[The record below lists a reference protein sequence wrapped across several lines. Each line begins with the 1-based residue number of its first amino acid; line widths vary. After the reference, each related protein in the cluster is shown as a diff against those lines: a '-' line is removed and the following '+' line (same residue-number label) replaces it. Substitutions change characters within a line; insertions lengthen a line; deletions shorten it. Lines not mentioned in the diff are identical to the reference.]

1 MPEQSRGASL
11 ELTDLAKH
19 YDDATA
25 LNGISLTIPAGEFV
39 TLLGPSGSGKTTTLN
54 MIAGFVR
61 PDAGQIMM
69 DGKPIEGVPPHKRNV
84 GMVFQNYALFPHM
97 TVEANVSFPLKQR
110 KRPKVE
116 IVEKVNEALELVG
129 LAGYGRRY
137 PRELS
142 GGQQQRVALARAL
155 VFEPR
160 VLLMDEPL
168 GALDKR
174 LRESLQLEFRRIHK
188 ELGITFIY
196 VTHDQGEALV
206 MSDRIAVFNE
216 GKIEQVGGAEDLYER
231 PETLFVARFLGDSN
245 VLAGVVDRQNG
256 TPRLA
261 AEGYRLMIPKQPDV
275 PNGEGAAV
283 VIRPERLA
291 VASADTPAAP
301 GANVLKGRVN
311 EVIYM
316 GGLRRL
322 GIECTDSVRLL
333 CQEQAGVGS
342 SVGVGDE
349 VLISWNPDDT
359 VLLPHAEAAGLHG
372 ATVGL
377 AGGVD
382 DASGAPAAF

>member
-1 MPEQSRGASL
+1 MPETSRGASL

-61 PDAGQIMM
+61 PDAGGIKM
-69 DGKPIEGVPPHKRNV
+69 DGNPIEGIPPHKRNV

-97 TVEANVSFPLKQR
+97 TVHQNVVFPLKQR
-110 KRPKVE
+110 KVPKAESV
-116 IVEKVNEALELVG
+116 IKVGDALELVG
-129 LAGYGRRY
+129 LAGYEKRY

-155 VFEPR
+155 VSEPR
-160 VLLMDEPL
+160 FLLREEPL

-216 GKIEQVGGAEDLYER
+216 GKIEQVGAAEDLYER
-231 PETLFVARFLGDSN
+231 PESLFVARFLGDSN

-256 TPRLA
+256 TPRLQT
-261 AEGYRLMIPKQPDV
+261 EGYQLLMPKQPEV
-275 PNGEGAAV
+275 PNGEGAAIV
-283 VIRPERLA
+283 VRPERLA
-291 VASADTPAAP
+291 VSSASGQGAP
-301 GANVLKGRVN
+301 GGNVLRGRVY
-311 EVIYM
+311 EAIYM

-322 GIECTDSVRLL
+322 GIECSDTVRLL
-333 CQEQAGVGS
+333 AQEQSGVGS
-342 SVGVGDE
+342 TADVGD
-349 VLISWNPDDT
+349 
-359 VLLPHAEAAGLHG
+359 
-372 ATVGL
+372 
-377 AGGVD
+377 
-382 DASGAPAAF
+382 